1 MLPSLTADTLRR
13 RPPRR
18 AVLSAAGALLVAIAL
33 VLAARGPTQPAS
45 ADPATLATALA
56 PGTWALA
63 IPTGWFV
70 APIVGLRPGD
80 RLDVLALR
88 PGEHATATVVAFD
101 LLVVSADERAVV
113 VGSGA
118 DDATALGVARASGL
132 LLLPLLRSTR

>member
-1 MLPSLTADTLRR
+1 MLPSLTADSLRR

-18 AVLSAAGALLVAIAL
+18 AVLGASGALLIAFALIVAT
-33 VLAARGPTQPAS
+33 RGPAQPAG
-45 ADPATLATALA
+45 ADPATLAATLA

-63 IPTGWFV
+63 IPTSWFV

-88 PGEHATATVVAFD
+88 PGERATATVVAFD

>member
-1 MLPSLTADTLRR
+1 MLPSLTADVLRQ

-18 AVLSAAGALLVAIAL
+18 AVLGAAGALLLALAL
-33 VLAARGPTQPAS
+33 VVGTRGPAQSAS
-45 ADPATLATALA
+45 AGPATLASTLA

-63 IPTGWFV
+63 IPTSWFV

-88 PGEHATATVVAFD
+88 PGERATATVVAFD